1 MNKKDISI
9 KDGKV
14 VIDSADVLQEIKDQ
28 GMNFADDGSLVM
40 DEGSNL
46 KIVISVETQD
56 LAKL

>member
-46 KIVISVETQD
+46 KIVISVET
-56 LAKL
+56 